1 MSIGEMAYKAV
12 NQAVSNMNAAHNS
25 NGMNSVI
32 ALGIARQTAQNAIGA
47 GATTSVIPEGSNFY
61 FTTARARNSLSATAP
76 IMYDPVT
83 GVISSSIGVSNV
95 NNLQTL
101 LDAKQATI
109 SGYTGTINIVTGVN
123 FATSTVTNSTIT
135 VTNGVITN
143 VV

>member
-1 MSIGEMAYKAV
+1 MSIGEMSYKAV

-32 ALGIARQTAQNAIGA
+32 ALGIARQTAQNAIGV
-47 GATTSVIPEGSNFY
+47 GATTSIIPEGSNFY
-61 FTTARARNSLSATAP
+61 FTTARARSSLSATAP
-76 IMYDPVT
+76 IVYDPVT
-83 GVISSSIGVSNV
+83 GVISSSIGVGDV

>member
-1 MSIGEMAYKAV
+1 MSLAPHAV
-12 NQAVSNMNAAHNS
+12 NQAILNSSAVNNS

-32 ALGIARQTAQNAIGA
+32 ALGIARQTAQNTIGA
-47 GATTSVIPEGSNFY
+47 DATTSIIPEGSNFY

-95 NNLQTL
+95 NNLQAL

-109 SGYTGTINIVTGVN
+109 SGYTGTIKIVTGVN
-123 FATSTVTNSTIT
+123 FASSTVTNSIIT

>member
-1 MSIGEMAYKAV
+1 MSFKGLFKAAHD
-12 NQAVSNMNAAHNS
+12 QAVANINAAHNS
-25 NGMNSVI
+25 NGMNNVI
-32 ALGIARQTAQNAIGA
+32 ALGIARQTAQNTIGA
-47 GATTSVIPEGSNFY
+47 DATTSVIPEGSNFY

-101 LDAKQATI
+101 LDAKQSKI

-123 FATSTVTNSTIT
+123 FTTSTVTNSTIT
-135 VTNGVITN
+135 VINGVITN